1 MHLLRNQLNFK
12 QCNYYFVWKRSHLK
26 EVSGMRKY
34 LCPYHGKMF
43 IMFRNFDYPKSNRKS
58 LFTQEILTLDTFCND
73 INCLMISLKHLTS
86 NIKLYIIK
94 CNNVKI
100 LASTVT
106 GDRT

>member
-1 MHLLRNQLNFK
+1 MP
-12 QCNYYFVWKRSHLK
+12 
-26 EVSGMRKY
+26 KY

-43 IMFRNFDYPKSNRKS
+43 MMFRNFDMKYLSQKQQKVS

-86 NIKLYIIK
+86 NIKQYIIK

-106 GDRT
+106 VDRT